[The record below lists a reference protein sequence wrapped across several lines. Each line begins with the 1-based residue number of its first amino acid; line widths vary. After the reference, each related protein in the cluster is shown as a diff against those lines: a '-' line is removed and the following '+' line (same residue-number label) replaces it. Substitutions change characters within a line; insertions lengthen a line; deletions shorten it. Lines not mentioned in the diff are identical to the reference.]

1 MNMDCEEFAP
11 PNQTGKVVETAT
23 TQSTLTGKM
32 NVGLKPTGEVSF
44 MKSKMKAKAV
54 ENVNDRITPKCAVHY
69 RQGKSWTG
77 VATHYNSFSY
87 AYEAAKDLTSD
98 EKDTKHPMIAEFSIG
113 INVGDPEHPS
123 STQLPEMTSY
133 IARNQTNLWIANDLL
148 QSKGQGILVLTS
160 AYIPDIQTET
170 TLYAT
175 EYQTVDL
182 WSTSIIDPPATDK
195 TPAKYD
201 AAVAVAIGAL
211 INPPDSK
218 PKGRPGF
225 FKTMAEK
232 LSGLSLLRR
241 KEAKGIGLP
250 RIRLHEFIARG
261 WDDTINEWRL
271 PIYPTLDKDFYRASK
286 VSTRGWS
293 LVIANEK
300 GDVPTP
306 PEYRGKR
313 AVLPKRDSGHA
324 PDFRIEIDDSHTVSM
339 VGATLASSAEL
350 SVYSG
355 PSGSSVVSTAA
366 TSVDLSSTPQSV
378 DFPAAAPSAEK
389 DHRT

>member
-1 MNMDCEEFAP
+1 
-11 PNQTGKVVETAT
+11 
-23 TQSTLTGKM
+23 
-32 NVGLKPTGEVSF
+32 
-44 MKSKMKAKAV
+44 
-54 ENVNDRITPKCAVHY
+54 
-69 RQGKSWTG
+69 
-77 VATHYNSFSY
+77 
-87 AYEAAKDLTSD
+87 
-98 EKDTKHPMIAEFSIG
+98 
-113 INVGDPEHPS
+113 
-123 STQLPEMTSY
+123 
-133 IARNQTNLWIANDLL
+133 
-148 QSKGQGILVLTS
+148 
-160 AYIPDIQTET
+160 
-170 TLYAT
+170 
-175 EYQTVDL
+175 
-182 WSTSIIDPPATDK
+182 
-195 TPAKYD
+195 
-201 AAVAVAIGAL
+201 
-211 INPPDSK
+211 
-218 PKGRPGF
+218 
-225 FKTMAEK
+225 MAEK

-241 KEAKGIGLP
+241 KEAKGIDLP

-286 VSTRGWS
+286 VSARGWS

-324 PDFRIEIDDSHTVSM
+324 PAFRIEIDDSHTVSM